1 MALDPNTV
9 LDTLKT
15 NHAENVLGTNVQN
28 ALLGLLTTAIVGTFT
43 WLITFLRKIG
53 RMEAQIEAQQK
64 ALEASNALVL
74 KNKEIFDEA
83 LKESKEVRERINSS
97 IQTLH
102 EEHSRTRETLA
113 AQPTK
118 EDLREMERRI
128 SNLIFRKPPDDF
140 FNMDKPR

>member
-1 MALDPNTV
+1 

-64 ALEASNALVL
+64 ALKDTADLIE
-74 KNKEIFDEA
+74 KNKEIFDAA
-83 LKESKEVRERINSS
+83 LKESKDARDRINSS
-97 IQTLH
+97 IQSLH

-113 AQPTK
+113 AQPTRQ
-118 EDLREMERRI
+118 DLRDMEGRI
-128 SNLIFRKPPDDF
+128 SNLIYRKPPDDF
-140 FNMDKPR
+140 FNMDKSR